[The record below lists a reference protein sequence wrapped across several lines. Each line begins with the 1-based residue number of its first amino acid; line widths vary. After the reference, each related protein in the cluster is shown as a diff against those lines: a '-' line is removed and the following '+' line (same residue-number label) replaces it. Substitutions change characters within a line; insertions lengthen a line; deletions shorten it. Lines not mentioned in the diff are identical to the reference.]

1 MSVNIRNVCVFC
13 SSSSTPDP
21 VYFDAARELGLAVAR
36 SGRTLVYGGT
46 DEGLMKAVSSAAHE
60 AGGRVVGVIPEFLI
74 GRAGKVCDERIVVK
88 DLMSRKSEMEAR
100 SDAFIALP
108 GGIGTL
114 DETFD
119 VLALKQLHAHDK
131 PVVLVNVDGFYDPLI
146 AMFDS
151 FAAKGFVRR
160 GCLALYHVADG
171 PKSAMD
177 YLDRV
182 PARLPSP

>member
-1 MSVNIRNVCVFC
+1 
-13 SSSSTPDP
+13 
-21 VYFDAARELGLAVAR
+21 VAQ

-46 DEGLMKAVSSAAHE
+46 DEGLMKTVSSSAHA

-74 GRAGKVCDERIVVK
+74 GRAGQVCDELVVVK
-88 DLMSRKSEMEAR
+88 DLKSRKSRMEEL

-131 PVVLVNVDGFYDPLI
+131 PIVLVNVGGYYNPLV
-146 AMFDS
+146 AMLEG

-177 YLDRV
+177 YLDRA
-182 PARLPSP
+182 PAQRPST